1 MDEDRRYEHAL
12 SAAIVILNEIDKL
25 PDLGKHHRLALVVF
39 SILHAF
45 DSYDAERSGKRV
57 EFSAN

>member
-1 MDEDRRYEHAL
+1 MDDDRRYEHAL
-12 SAAIVILNEIDKL
+12 SAAIVILNEIDKM
-25 PDLGKHHRLALVVF
+25 PDMGKHHRLALVIF

-45 DSYDAERSGKRV
+45 DSYDAERSATRV

>member
-1 MDEDRRYEHAL
+1 MDQDRRYEHAL
-12 SAAIVILNEIDKL
+12 SAALVILSEMDKA
-25 PDLGKHHRLALVVF
+25 PDMGKHHRLALVVF

-45 DSYDAERSGKRV
+45 DSYEAERSGKHV